1 MTTTMTVLFDGEVL
15 RPEGPV
21 DLEPNTRYTITI
33 QPNLVSNGAKDEAED
48 LWEFLERHAGSI
60 EAPEDWSLEHDH
72 YLYGTPKKYSQT
84 PDEQT

>member
-21 DLEPNTRYTITI
+21 DLEPNTHYVITI
-33 QPNLVSNGAKDEAED
+33 QPKSERTDGLDAWDI
-48 LWEFLERHAGSI
+48 LEQLAGTV
-60 EAPEDWSLEHDH
+60 EMPPDWSIEHDH
-72 YLYGTPKKYSQT
+72 YLYGTPKKYSHT